1 MAEEVWSSW
10 LCNLVTGLKER
21 DTIKEITSKLA
32 YKIQSLWTWST
43 RFGHG
48 SRTKQISS
56 RKTYL
61 FKSDL
66 GNDVDQDVMEYIEE
80 EENQSLIR

>member
-56 RKTYL
+56 RKTY
-61 FKSDL
+61 S
-66 GNDVDQDVMEYIEE
+66 
-80 EENQSLIR
+80 SLTWEMMLTKMSWNILMKKKRV